1 MLGRRASTFH
11 TVLLKCCIQYQL
23 SYIFLLWFTDAWNK
37 IFLFCSFYQNS
48 LRRRPEEKLESAKIL
63 FFKNY
68 LLLQIFF
75 SWGSVYSNFGVFIPK
90 ISLFDVFSGFNSKHH
105 LLMVLSTF
113 VLTMICRKN
122 VVFWYLSLSSCP
134 SHMFYFKWH
143 VFFPKCS

>member
-1 MLGRRASTFH
+1 MHSISTILYFSSLVYWMHGIKSSCFVLFIKTLWEEDLKKSWRAPKFS
-11 TVLLKCCIQYQL
+11 
-23 SYIFLLWFTDAWNK
+23 
-37 IFLFCSFYQNS
+37 
-48 LRRRPEEKLESAKIL
+48 

-90 ISLFDVFSGFNSKHH
+90 ISLFDVFSGFKSKHH
-105 LLMVLSTF
+105 LLTVLSTF
-113 VLTMICRKN
+113 LLTMICRKN
-122 VVFWYLSLSSCP
+122 VIFSYLSLSSCP